1 MTPLT
6 QAALAS
12 FAALAIVF
20 AVLFTGRSERGKIKR
35 IERRIKLYSIGSS
48 GKRTRTKGVLADSPV
63 ARRAVDLVDKMPRSQ
78 KSDKALAARLER
90 AGWPLRPAELIA
102 IRLAA
107 GAGVAVAA
115 FVLLGNPLAAPIG
128 GAIAFM
134 VPRVALDRA
143 ASKRTNAFLTQLPDT
158 LQLLS
163 GSLKAGYGLVQAVD
177 TLVKE
182 SPAPTSTEFSRVL
195 TETRLGMTLED
206 SLNQMADRIGSED
219 FRWVVMAIGIQR
231 QVGGNLAELLSTVA
245 ATLRDREAV
254 RRQVKVLSA
263 EGRLSAYILIGLPF
277 AIAGYVAMVN
287 PDFLSQLTGVR
298 VGQIMIAGSLVLM
311 GIGAAW
317 MRKIIRID
325 V

>member
-1 MTPLT
+1 MTSVT
-6 QAALAS
+6 VAAAVS
-12 FAALAIVF
+12 FAALAILFV
-20 AVLFTGRSERGKIKR
+20 VLFTGRRDRGNVKR

-48 GKRTRTKGVLADSPV
+48 GKRTRSKGVLAESPV
-63 ARRAVDLVDKMPRSQ
+63 ARRAVDLVDRLPRSV
-78 KSDKALAARLER
+78 KKDKATAARLER

-107 GAGVAVAA
+107 GAGTGLAA
-115 FVLLGNPLAAPIG
+115 FVLLGNPLAAPIA
-128 GAIAFM
+128 GAFAFM
-134 VPRVALDRA
+134 VPRLALDRA
-143 ASKRTNAFLTQLPDT
+143 IAKRTTRFLAQLPDT

-206 SLNQMADRIGSED
+206 SLNQMAERIGSDD
-219 FRWVVMAIGIQR
+219 FQWVVMAIAIQR

-245 ATLRDREAV
+245 TTLRDREAV

-287 PDFLSQLTGVR
+287 PDFLHQLTGER
-298 VGQIMIAGSLVLM
+298 VGQYLIAGSLVLM
-311 GIGAAW
+311 GLGSLW